1 MRIAKTLAA
10 LAAIFLVGAVAIG
23 TLGPE
28 DMTLA
33 EGLATLDQLRF
44 AAAEH
49 FVRAH
54 MSVWLW
60 EHPVKAL
67 LGRPLWLLPTAF
79 GLILAGAS
87 TTVATTERAPNS
99 RRRRS

>member
-1 MRIAKTLAA
+1 MKIAKTLAV
-10 LAAIFLVGAVAIG
+10 LAAVFLVGAVAIG

-33 EGLATLDQLRF
+33 EGLAALDQIRL
-44 AAAEH
+44 AAAER
-49 FVRAH
+49 FVRVH

-60 EHPVKAL
+60 EHPLKAL
-67 LGRPLWLLPTAF
+67 LGRPLWLLPTAV

-87 TTVATTERAPNS
+87 ATVATTERAPNS